1 MIPNLLD
8 NLEFKKI
15 NYIKKLLDH
24 NLINVKIKI
33 RCILLVVNYLKAKE
47 AKMNSSLKSISYTRF
62 LIKKAKASP
71 LLWIKQNGQT
81 KSITCKSFI
90 HRCIPR

>member
-1 MIPNLLD
+1 
-8 NLEFKKI
+8 
-15 NYIKKLLDH
+15 
-24 NLINVKIKI
+24 
-33 RCILLVVNYLKAKE
+33 
-47 AKMNSSLKSISYTRF
+47 MNSSLKSISYTGF